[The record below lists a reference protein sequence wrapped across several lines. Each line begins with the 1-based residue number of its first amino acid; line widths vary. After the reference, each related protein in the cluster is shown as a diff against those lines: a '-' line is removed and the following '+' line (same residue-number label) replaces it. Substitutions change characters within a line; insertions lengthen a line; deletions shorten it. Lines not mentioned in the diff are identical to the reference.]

1 MSIVVV
7 VGGYT
12 SLVSRKKPGKLLS
25 VEVTTNFSQKQ
36 GQSCIESIFDIFF
49 PPTTAPDNFE
59 MHVIRLYPVFTW
71 ANYRY
76 LISGLVIFSD
86 YMSNLSQ
93 LLSHFPMLKLEN
105 TIILR

>member
-12 SLVSRKKPGKLLS
+12 SLLSRKKPGKLLS

-36 GQSCIESIFDIFF
+36 VEVASKVYSTF
-49 PPTTAPDNFE
+49 PPTSAPDNFK
-59 MHVIRLYPVFTW
+59 MHIVRLYPVFTW
-71 ANYRY
+71 ANYQY

-86 YMSNLSQ
+86 
-93 LLSHFPMLKLEN
+93 
-105 TIILR
+105 